1 MYDDKPMINKFNPRV
16 TINKMTIR
24 FRMPDG
30 TLYNFGG
37 ENNTNP
43 ETVNYVVFKVTVLQ
57 RFLETKYLNQTDG

>member
-1 MYDDKPMINKFNPRV
+1 MINKFNPRV

-30 TLYNFGG
+30 KLYNFGG
-37 ENNTNP
+37 ANNSNT